1 MYYVSRAGYKK
12 MYEDYLAYGEEIKRV
27 NREVGESAARDRDL
41 RENPEFMSL
50 RVKAMYEL
58 PSQREVLYRKYQ
70 EAVIIE
76 DTDSYK
82 NFDGKTVIVGSIVD
96 LDFDDEPCTYTILG
110 DDEGDIDNDILSCNA
125 PIAQALIGK
134 KVGDKLEWQG
144 ESIKIL
150 KVSRI

>member
-12 MYEDYLAYGEEIKRV
+12 MYEQYLEYGEEIKRV

-50 RVKAMYEL
+50 RVKAMYEI
-58 PSQREVLYRKYQ
+58 PSRREVLYRKYQ

-76 DTDSYK
+76 DTEAYK
-82 NFDGKTVIVGSIVD
+82 NFDGRTVIAGSVVE
-96 LDFDDEPCTYTILG
+96 LEFDGEPCRYTILG
-110 DDEGDIDNDILSCNA
+110 NDEGDIDNDILSCNA
-125 PIAQALIGK
+125 PIARALIGK
-134 KVGDKLEWQG
+134 RVGDELEWKD

-150 KVSRI
+150 KVTRI

>member
-12 MYEDYLAYGEEIKRV
+12 MYEDYLAYGEEIKQV

-58 PSQREVLYRKYQ
+58 PSQRDALYRKYQ

-76 DTDSYK
+76 DSDSYK
-82 NFDGKTVIVGSIVD
+82 NFDGKTVIVGSVVD
-96 LDFDDEPCTYTILG
+96 LEFDGEPCTYTILG
-110 DDEGDIDNDILSCNA
+110 NDEGDIDNDILSCNA

-134 KVGDKLEWQG
+134 KVGEALEWKG

-150 KVSRI
+150 KVERV